1 MTQEALIVHRP
12 VGPPRQLVL
21 LFHGLGADEHD
32 LRPVGDR
39 LAAEYPQALVVSV
52 RAPDVSDFG
61 FGFQWISPTALDDAR
76 CIERVAAAMPAFVA
90 GVRSWQADAG
100 LGPEATV
107 LVGFSQGAMMVLEAA
122 AHAGEPPLAGRVVA
136 IAGRFAQLPEAAS
149 TDTTLFLV
157 HGKADAVVH
166 YGHTVEAARRLVEL
180 GADVVADVIPYLGH
194 EIDAE
199 VLDLIVERLRTHV
212 PRRHWEAAMR
222 GAPPATGDTQ

>member
-52 RAPDVSDFG
+52 RAPEISDFG

-76 CIERVAAAMPAFVA
+76 RIERVAAAMPAFVA
-90 GVRSWQADAG
+90 AVRSWQADAG
-100 LGPEATV
+100 LGAEATV

-136 IAGRFAQLPEAAS
+136 IAGRFAQLPQCVS
-149 TDTTLFLV
+149 SDTTLFLV

-166 YGHTVEAARRLVEL
+166 YGHTVAAARHLVEL
-180 GADVVADVIPYLGH
+180 GADVVADVIPFIGH
-194 EIDAE
+194 EIPAE
-199 VLDLIVERLRTHV
+199 VLDLIVERLRTHI
-212 PRRHWEAAMR
+212 PHRHWEAAMR

>member
-1 MTQEALIVHRP
+1 
-12 VGPPRQLVL
+12 
-21 LFHGLGADEHD
+21 
-32 LRPVGDR
+32 
-39 LAAEYPQALVVSV
+39 
-52 RAPDVSDFG
+52 
-61 FGFQWISPTALDDAR
+61 
-76 CIERVAAAMPAFVA
+76 MPAFVA
-90 GVRSWQADAG
+90 AVRSWQADAG
-100 LGPEATV
+100 LGAEATV

-136 IAGRFAQLPEAAS
+136 IAGRFARLPQCVS

-166 YGHTVEAARRLVEL
+166 YGHTVAAARHLVEL
-180 GADVVADVIPYLGH
+180 GADVVADVIPFIGH
-194 EIDAE
+194 EIPAE